1 MMSIEVSGGRVF
13 GAASGQK
20 PWSRPAFLQLFFKK
34 DSGYAEFDIL
44 DIMEK
49 EGVYYVKVRER
60 I

>member
-1 MMSIEVSGGRVF
+1 MPGGYVF
-13 GAASGQK
+13 GAVLGQK

>member
-1 MMSIEVSGGRVF
+1 MILISMPGGYVF
-13 GAASGQK
+13 GAVLGQK

-49 EGVYYVKVRER
+49 EVVYYVKVRER